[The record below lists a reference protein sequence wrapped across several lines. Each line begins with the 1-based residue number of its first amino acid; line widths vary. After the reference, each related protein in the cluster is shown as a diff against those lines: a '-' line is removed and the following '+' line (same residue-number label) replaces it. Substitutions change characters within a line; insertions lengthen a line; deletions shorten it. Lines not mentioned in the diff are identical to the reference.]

1 MKYLTEEEQYKEI
14 LNNEEIN
21 RIKDMELR
29 ELRMRYWKKRRDA
42 FLDEHNMP
50 DKELESMFDRLREE
64 EQEEIKKYKIK
75 HLNCK

>member
-42 FLDEHNMP
+42 FLDEHNIP

-75 HLNCK
+75 YLNCK